1 MLAVRRIPETRLN
14 RSQVAALFLALPL
27 IGCVQAPPTM
37 PSQNE
42 IPPAS
47 LGLGS
52 EAAPPPAPDWWKA
65 FNDPQFDRLVGQLLA
80 SNPSLQSALA
90 RIRAAEAE
98 VSAARSLQYP
108 NINIDGTDTVQ
119 LVSKEFVYP
128 TRFGGT
134 WQWVGDVEARLR
146 WSLDFWGR
154 QASLIERA
162 RNVREAASLDADAAR
177 QALAG
182 QFAQSYV
189 ALLLAWQNIDIAH
202 QTQDERQTILELTQS
217 RVRTGL
223 ENEASLEQ
231 AKALLATARMEV
243 RRTEAQRDLGV
254 HAIAALI
261 GRGAD
266 AYAGI
271 ARPAVTM
278 ENALPLPEHLP
289 ADLLSRR
296 PDILAAQ
303 MRVRAAIAEREVAH
317 ADFYPNID
325 LTAALGF
332 QAIGF
337 DNLFS
342 SDALT
347 AGVGPA
353 IHLPIFDAGRLRAQY
368 ARATADLDA
377 AVADYN
383 GAVVRA
389 VRQTADALTEV
400 ASLADQQRQQKLALD
415 SAGRAFDLAKER
427 YRLGLSGQ
435 IPMLTAEATLL
446 EARRQMAAL
455 MAEDANQRVALLLAA
470 GGGYNPPQ
478 GDSISNTRVSA
489 NPKQDATP

>member
-1 MLAVRRIPETRLN
+1 LN
-14 RSQVAALFLALPL
+14 KSQVAALLLALPL
-27 IGCVQAPPTM
+27 IGCVRAPATT
-37 PSQNE
+37 PSQTE
-42 IPPAS
+42 IATVS

-52 EAAPPPAPDWWKA
+52 EAAPRPADDWWKA
-65 FNDPQFDRLVGQLLA
+65 FRDPQFDRLVAQLLD
-80 SNPSLQSALA
+80 SNPTLQSALA
-90 RIRAAEAE
+90 RIRAAQAE
-98 VSAARSLQYP
+98 VSAAESLKYP
-108 NINIDGTDTVQ
+108 NINIDGTDTGQ
-119 LVSKEFVYP
+119 LVSKQFVYP
-128 TRFGGT
+128 QRYGGT
-134 WQWVGDVEARLR
+134 WQWVGDIQARMR

-154 QASLIERA
+154 QAALIERA
-162 RNVREAASLDADAAR
+162 RNVREAAGLDAQAAR
-177 QALAG
+177 LALAG

-189 ALLLAWQNIDIAH
+189 ALLLAWQNIDIAR
-202 QTQDERQTILELTQS
+202 QTLDERQTILDLTES
-217 RVRTGL
+217 RVKSGL

-231 AKALLATARMEV
+231 AKALLATARMEM
-243 RRTEAQRDLGV
+243 RRSEAQRDIGV

-271 ARPAVTM
+271 VRPALAV
-278 ENALPLPEHLP
+278 ENSLPLPQHLP

-296 PDILAAQ
+296 PDIVAAQ
-303 MRVRAAIAEREVAH
+303 MRVRAAMAGREAAH

-337 DNLFS
+337 ENLFRG
-342 SDALT
+342 DALT

-353 IHLPIFDAGRLRAQY
+353 IHLPVFDAGRLRAQY
-368 ARATADLDA
+368 AAATADLDGA
-377 AVADYN
+377 IADYN

-400 ASLADQQRQQKLALD
+400 ASLGDQQLQQKLALE
-415 SAGRAFDLAKER
+415 SAERAFDLAKER

-446 EARRQMAAL
+446 EARRQMAGL
-455 MAEDANQRVALLLAA
+455 VAEAANQRVALLLAA
-470 GGGYNPPQ
+470 GGGYNPVQ
-478 GDSISNTRVSA
+478 GDSVGAVKVSA

>member
-1 MLAVRRIPETRLN
+1 LN
-14 RSQVAALFLALPL
+14 KSQVAALLLALPL
-27 IGCVQAPPTM
+27 IGCVQAPATA
-37 PSQNE
+37 PSQTE
-42 IPPAS
+42 IVPAS
-47 LGLGS
+47 LGLVG
-52 EAAPPPAPDWWKA
+52 EAAPHAAGDWWKA
-65 FNDPQFDRLVGQLLA
+65 FHDPQFDRLVEQLLA
-80 SNPSLQSALA
+80 GNPTLQSALA
-90 RIRAAEAE
+90 RIRAAQAQVAAAE
-98 VSAARSLQYP
+98 SLKYP
-108 NINIDGTDTVQ
+108 NINIDGSDTLQ
-119 LVSKEFVYP
+119 LVSKQFVYP
-128 TRFGGT
+128 TRYGGT

-154 QASLIERA
+154 QSALIAQAHNASQ
-162 RNVREAASLDADAAR
+162 AAGLDAQAAR
-177 QALAG
+177 LALAG

-202 QTQDERQTILELTQS
+202 QTLDERQTILDLTQS
-217 RVRTGL
+217 RVKAGL

-243 RRTEAQRDLGV
+243 RRTEAQRDIAV

-266 AYAGI
+266 AYAAI
-271 ARPAVTM
+271 VRPVLAV
-278 ENALPLPEHLP
+278 ENGLPLPQHLP

-303 MRVRAAIAEREVAH
+303 MRIRAAVEGREAAH

-337 DNLFS
+337 ENLFG

-353 IHLPIFDAGRLRAQY
+353 IHLPIFDAGRIRAGY

-400 ASLADQQRQQKLALD
+400 ASLADQQQQQKLALE
-415 SAGRAFDLAKER
+415 SAERAFDLARER

-446 EARRQMAAL
+446 DARRQMAGL
-455 MAEDANQRVALLLAA
+455 VAEAANQRVALLLAS
-470 GGGYNPPQ
+470 GGGYNQVQ
-478 GDSISNTRVSA
+478 GDSVSPTRVSA

>member
-1 MLAVRRIPETRLN
+1 MN
-14 RSQVAALFLALPL
+14 KSQVAALLLALPP
-27 IGCVQAPPTM
+27 IGCVQAPPTA
-37 PSQNE
+37 PSQSE
-42 IPPAS
+42 IAS
-47 LGLGS
+47 ATLGLGT
-52 EAAPPPAPDWWKA
+52 EVAPQPAADWWKDYR
-65 FNDPQFDRLVGQLLA
+65 DPQLDRLVTELLA
-80 SNPSLQSALA
+80 NNPSLQSALA

-98 VSAARSLQYP
+98 VSSARSLQYP
-108 NINIDGTDTVQ
+108 DINIDGTDTVQ
-119 LVSKEFVYP
+119 LVSKDFVYP
-128 TRFGGT
+128 QRFGGT

-154 QASLIERA
+154 QAALIQRA
-162 RNVREAASLDADAAR
+162 RDAREAASLDASAAR
-177 QALAG
+177 LALAG

-202 QTQDERQTILELTQS
+202 QTLDERQAILDLTQS
-217 RVRTGL
+217 RVTTGL

-243 RRTEAQRDLGV
+243 RRTEAQRDIGV

-261 GRGAD
+261 GRGAEV
-266 AYAGI
+266 YSSI
-271 ARPAVTM
+271 ARPALAV
-278 ENALPLPEHLP
+278 ENALTLPEHLP

-296 PDILAAQ
+296 PDILAAH
-303 MRVRAAIAEREVAH
+303 MRVRAAIAGREVAH

-342 SDALT
+342 SNALT

-353 IHLPIFDAGRLRAQY
+353 IHLPVFDAGRLRAQY

-400 ASLADQQRQQKLALD
+400 ASLVDQQRQQRLALD
-415 SAGRAFDLAKER
+415 SAERAFGLAKER

-455 MAEDANQRVALLLAA
+455 VAESANQRVALLLAA
-470 GGGYNPPQ
+470 GGGYNPDR
-478 GDSISNTRVSA
+478 GDSVAATKVSA

>member
-1 MLAVRRIPETRLN
+1 MN
-14 RSQVAALFLALPL
+14 KSQVATLFLALPL
-27 IGCVQAPPTM
+27 IGCVQAPPTT
-37 PSQNE
+37 PSQSE
-42 IPPAS
+42 IAS
-47 LGLGS
+47 GTLGLGAES
-52 EAAPPPAPDWWKA
+52 APQAPPDWWKA
-65 FNDPQFDRLVGQLLA
+65 FNDPQFDRLMAQMLA
-80 SNPSLQSALA
+80 GNPTLQSALA

-98 VSAARSLQYP
+98 VSSARSLQYP
-108 NINIDGTDTVQ
+108 NINIDGTDTLQ

-128 TRFGGT
+128 QRFGGT
-134 WQWVGDVEARLR
+134 WQWVGDVQARLR
-146 WSLDFWGR
+146 WSLDFWGK
-154 QASLIERA
+154 QEALIARA
-162 RNVREAASLDADAAR
+162 RSVREAAALDTGAAKM
-177 QALAG
+177 ALAG

-202 QTQDERQTILELTQS
+202 QTLDERQTILDLTQS
-217 RVRTGL
+217 RVAAGL

-231 AKALLATARMEV
+231 AKALLAMTRIDV
-243 RRTEAQRDLGV
+243 RRTEAQRDIGV

-266 AYAGI
+266 AYPTI
-271 ARPAVTM
+271 TRPAAAV

-296 PDILAAQ
+296 PDILAAH
-303 MRVRAAIAEREVAH
+303 MRVQAAISGRDAAH
-317 ADFYPNID
+317 ADFYPDID

-337 DNLFS
+337 ENLFS

-353 IHLPIFDAGRLRAQY
+353 IHLPIFDAGRLRAEY

-383 GAVVRA
+383 GTVVRA
-389 VRQTADALTEV
+389 VRQAADALTEV
-400 ASLADQQRQQKLALD
+400 SSLADQRRQQKLALD
-415 SAGRAFDLAKER
+415 SADRAFELAKER

-455 MAEDANQRVALLLAA
+455 VAEATNQRVALLLAA
-470 GGGYNPPQ
+470 GGGYTLEKS
-478 GDSISNTRVSA
+478 DS

>member
-1 MLAVRRIPETRLN
+1 MN
-14 RSQVAALFLALPL
+14 KSQVATLFLALPL
-27 IGCVQAPPTM
+27 IGCVQAPPTT
-37 PSQNE
+37 PSQTE
-42 IPPAS
+42 IAPTS

-52 EAAPPPAPDWWKA
+52 EPAPQPAADWWKA
-65 FNDPQFDRLVGQLLA
+65 FNDPQLDRLVEQLLA
-80 SNPSLQSALA
+80 NNPTLQSALA

-98 VSAARSLQYP
+98 VSSAQSQQYP
-108 NINIDGTDTVQ
+108 NINIDGTDTLQ

-128 TRFGGT
+128 QRFGGT
-134 WQWVGDVEARLR
+134 WQWVGDVQARLR

-154 QASLIERA
+154 QAALIERA
-162 RNVREAASLDADAAR
+162 RNVREAAALDASAAR

-189 ALLLAWQNIDIAH
+189 ALLLAWQNIDIAR
-202 QTQDERQTILELTQS
+202 QTLAERQTILDLTQS
-217 RVRTGL
+217 RVAAGL

-231 AKALLATARMEV
+231 AKALLAMSRMEV
-243 RRTEAQRDLGV
+243 RRTEAQRDIGV

-266 AYAGI
+266 AYPAI
-271 ARPAVTM
+271 ARPAAAV

-296 PDILAAQ
+296 PDILAAH
-303 MRVRAAIAEREVAH
+303 MRVQAAISTRDVAH

-337 DNLFS
+337 NNLFS

-353 IHLPIFDAGRLRAQY
+353 IHLPVFDAGRIRAQY
-368 ARATADLDA
+368 AHATADLDA

-383 GAVVRA
+383 GTVVRA
-389 VRQTADALTEV
+389 VRQAADALTEV
-400 ASLADQQRQQKLALD
+400 ASLAEQRRQQKLALD
-415 SAGRAFDLAKER
+415 SASRAFDLATER

-446 EARRQMAAL
+446 DARRQMAAL
-455 MAEDANQRVALLLAA
+455 VAEASNQRVALLLAA
-470 GGGYNPPQ
+470 GGGYNPAKTESKPV
-478 GDSISNTRVSA
+478 SISDARSHPT
-489 NPKQDATP
+489 QDPTP

>member
-1 MLAVRRIPETRLN
+1 MNKSLA
-14 RSQVAALFLALPL
+14 AALLLALPL
-27 IGCVQAPPTM
+27 IGCVQAPSTT
-37 PSQNE
+37 PSQSE
-42 IPPAS
+42 IVPAT

-52 EAAPPPAPDWWKA
+52 EAAPPAAADWWKA
-65 FNDPQFDRLVGQLLA
+65 FNDPQLDRLVEQLLA
-80 SNPSLQSALA
+80 KNPTLQGALA

-98 VSAARSLQYP
+98 VSSARSLQYP

-119 LVSKEFVYP
+119 LVSKDFVYP
-128 TRFGGT
+128 QRFGGT

-154 QASLIERA
+154 QAALIERA
-162 RNVREAASLDADAAR
+162 RNVREAASLDANAAR
-177 QALAG
+177 LALAG

-202 QTQDERQTILELTQS
+202 QTLEERQTILELTQS
-217 RVRTGL
+217 RVTSGL

-231 AKALLATARMEV
+231 AKALMAMAGMEL
-243 RRTEAQRDLGV
+243 RHTEAQRDIGV

-266 AYAGI
+266 AYPSI
-271 ARPAVTM
+271 ARPAVAV

-303 MRVRAAIAEREVAH
+303 IRVSAASAGREAAH

-337 DNLFS
+337 SNLFS

-353 IHLPIFDAGRLRAQY
+353 IHLPIFDAGRIRAQY

-383 GAVVRA
+383 GTVVRA

-400 ASLADQQRQQKLALD
+400 ASLADQRRQQKQALD
-415 SAGRAFDLAKER
+415 SAERAFDLAKER

-455 MAEDANQRVALLLAA
+455 VAEAANQRVALLLAA
-470 GGGYNPPQ
+470 GGGYNPARS
-478 GDSISNTRVSA
+478 DSISSARLSA

>member
-1 MLAVRRIPETRLN
+1 MN
-14 RSQVAALFLALPL
+14 RSEVAARLLALPL
-27 IGCVQAPPTM
+27 IGCVLTGCVQAPSTT
-37 PSQNE
+37 PSQHE
-42 IPPAS
+42 IAPAS

-52 EAAPPPAPDWWKA
+52 ELVPQAQPDWWKA
-65 FNDPQFDRLVGQLLA
+65 FDDPQLDQMVDQLLA
-80 SNPSLQSALA
+80 NNPTLQGALA
-90 RIRAAEAE
+90 RIRAAEAQ
-98 VSAARSLQYP
+98 VSAVRTLQYP

-128 TRFGGT
+128 PRFGGT

-146 WSLDFWGR
+146 WSLDFWGK
-154 QASLIERA
+154 QAALIERA
-162 RNVREAASLDADAAR
+162 RNVREAASLDAHAAR
-177 QALAG
+177 LALAG

-202 QTQDERQTILELTQS
+202 QTLDERQTILDLTQS
-217 RVRTGL
+217 RVTAGL

-243 RRTEAQRDLGV
+243 RRTEAQRDIAV

-266 AYAGI
+266 VYPTVT
-271 ARPAVTM
+271 RPAAAV
-278 ENALPLPEHLP
+278 ENALPLPQHLP

-296 PDILAAQ
+296 PDVLAAH
-303 MRVRAAIAEREVAH
+303 MRVLAAIAGREAAH
-317 ADFYPNID
+317 ADFFPNID

-337 DNLFS
+337 NNLFT

-353 IHLPIFDAGRLRAQY
+353 IHLPVFDAGRIRAQY
-368 ARATADLDA
+368 AGATADLDA

-383 GAVVRA
+383 GTVVRA

-400 ASLADQQRQQKLALD
+400 SSLAEQRQQQKLALD
-415 SAGRAFDLAKER
+415 SASRAFDLAKER

-446 EARRQMAAL
+446 DARRQMAAL
-455 MAEDANQRVALLLAA
+455 VAEATNQRVVLLLAS
-470 GGGYNPPQ
+470 GGSYNASE
-478 GDSISNTRVSA
+478 GDSATGPKVSA
-489 NPKQDATP
+489 NTKQDTTP

>member
-1 MLAVRRIPETRLN
+1 LN
-14 RSQVAALFLALPL
+14 KSQVAALLLALPL
-27 IGCVQAPPTM
+27 IGCVQAPATT
-37 PSQNE
+37 PSQTE
-42 IPPAS
+42 IAPAGLGLAAEPAPPA
-47 LGLGS
+47 
-52 EAAPPPAPDWWKA
+52 APDWWKA
-65 FNDPQFDRLVGQLLA
+65 FRDPQFDRLVEQLLA
-80 SNPSLQSALA
+80 GNPTLQSALA
-90 RIRAAEAE
+90 RIRAAQAE
-98 VSAARSLQYP
+98 VSAAESLKYP
-108 NINIDGTDTVQ
+108 NVNIDGTDTLQ
-119 LVSKEFVYP
+119 LVSKQFVYP
-128 TRFGGT
+128 QRYGGT

-154 QASLIERA
+154 QSALIERA
-162 RNVREAASLDADAAR
+162 HHVSQAASLDAGAAR
-177 QALAG
+177 LALTG

-202 QTQDERQTILELTQS
+202 QTLDERQIILDLTQS
-217 RVRTGL
+217 RVQSGL

-243 RRTEAQRDLGV
+243 RRTEAQRDVGV

-266 AYAGI
+266 AYPTI
-271 ARPAVTM
+271 QRPALAV
-278 ENALPLPEHLP
+278 ESGLPLPRSLP

-303 MRVRAAIAEREVAH
+303 MRIRAAVEGREAAH

-337 DNLFS
+337 ENLFG

-353 IHLPIFDAGRLRAQY
+353 IHLPIFDAGRIRAEY

-400 ASLADQQRQQKLALD
+400 ASLADQQQQQDLALK
-415 SAGRAFDLAKER
+415 SAERAFDLAKER

-446 EARRQMAAL
+446 EARRQMAGL
-455 MAEDANQRVALLLAA
+455 VAEAANQRVALLLAA
-470 GGGYNPPQ
+470 GGGYNPDR
-478 GDSISNTRVSA
+478 GDSASATRVSA

>member
-1 MLAVRRIPETRLN
+1 MN
-14 RSQVAALFLALPL
+14 QSQVAALLLALPL
-27 IGCVQAPPTM
+27 IGCVQAPPTT
-37 PSQNE
+37 PSQSQ
-42 IPPAS
+42 IAPAS

-52 EAAPPPAPDWWKA
+52 ETAPLAPPDWWKA
-65 FNDPQFDRLVGQLLA
+65 FRDPQLDRLVEQLLA
-80 SNPSLQSALA
+80 GNPTLQSALA

-98 VSAARSLQYP
+98 VSSAESFQYP

-128 TRFGGT
+128 QRYGGT

-154 QASLIERA
+154 QAAIIERA
-162 RNVREAASLDADAAR
+162 RNVREAADLDAHAAR
-177 QALAG
+177 LALAG

-202 QTQDERQTILELTQS
+202 QTLDERQTILDLTQS
-217 RVRTGL
+217 RVKSGL

-243 RRTEAQRDLGV
+243 RRTEAQRDIGV

-266 AYAGI
+266 VYSSI
-271 ARPAVTM
+271 TRPAVGV
-278 ENALPLPEHLP
+278 ENALPLPQHLP

-303 MRVRAAIAEREVAH
+303 MRVRAATAGREAAH

-325 LTAALGF
+325 LTAALGV

-337 DNLFS
+337 QNLFTG
-342 SDALT
+342 DALT

-353 IHLPIFDAGRLRAQY
+353 IHLPVFDAGRLRAQY
-368 ARATADLDA
+368 AHATADLDA

-389 VRQTADALTEV
+389 VRQTSDSLTEV

-415 SAGRAFDLAKER
+415 SAQRAFDLAKER

-446 EARRQMAAL
+446 DARRQMAAL
-455 MAEDANQRVALLLAA
+455 VADAANQRVALLLSA
-470 GGGYNPPQ
+470 GGGYNPGQ
-478 GDSISNTRVSA
+478 SESIVGDSAAGTKVSA

>member
-1 MLAVRRIPETRLN
+1 MN
-14 RSQVAALFLALPL
+14 KSQVAALLLALPL
-27 IGCVQAPPTM
+27 IGCVQAPSTK
-37 PSQNE
+37 PSQSE
-42 IPPAS
+42 ITPTS
-47 LGLGS
+47 VGLGS
-52 EAAPPPAPDWWKA
+52 DLAPQPAADWWKA
-65 FNDPQFDRLVGQLLA
+65 FNDPQLDRLVEQLLA
-80 SNPSLQSALA
+80 GNPTLQGALA
-90 RIRAAEAE
+90 RIRAAEAG
-98 VSAARSLQYP
+98 VSAAESLQYP

-128 TRFGGT
+128 LRYGGT
-134 WQWVGDVEARLR
+134 WQWVGDVEGRLR
-146 WSLDFWGR
+146 WSLDFWGK
-154 QASLIERA
+154 QAALIERA
-162 RNVREAASLDADAAR
+162 RNVHEAASLDAHAAR
-177 QALAG
+177 LALAG

-202 QTQDERQTILELTQS
+202 QTLDERQTILELTQS
-217 RVRTGL
+217 RVAAGL

-243 RRTEAQRDLGV
+243 RRTEAQRDIGV
-254 HAIAALI
+254 HAIAALL

-266 AYAGI
+266 VYPSI
-271 ARPAVTM
+271 ARPAAAA
-278 ENALPLPEHLP
+278 ENALPLPKHLP

-296 PDILAAQ
+296 PDILAAH
-303 MRVRAAIAEREVAH
+303 MRVRAAIAGREAAH

-337 DNLFS
+337 ENLFS
-342 SDALT
+342 GDALT

-353 IHLPIFDAGRLRAQY
+353 IHLPVFDAGRLRAQY
-368 ARATADLDA
+368 AAATADLDT

-400 ASLADQQRQQKLALD
+400 ESLADQRQQQKLALD
-415 SAGRAFDLAKER
+415 SAARAFDLAKER

-435 IPMLTAEATLL
+435 IPMLTAESTLL

-455 MAEDANQRVALLLAA
+455 VAEDANQRVALLLAA
-470 GGGYNPPQ
+470 GGGYNPGQ
-478 GDSISNTRVSA
+478 GDSVSAIKVSA

>member
-1 MLAVRRIPETRLN
+1 MN
-14 RSQVAALFLALPL
+14 RNKVAAFFWRCRWPAAGTRPDHTF
-27 IGCVQAPPTM
+27 AK
-37 PSQNE
+37 E
-42 IPPAS
+42 IAPAS
-47 LGLGS
+47 LGLGDV
-52 EAAPPPAPDWWKA
+52 AAPRLQPDWWKA
-65 FNDPQFDRLVGQLLA
+65 FNDPATLTVWWISSSPAIPRRRAPWHA
-80 SNPSLQSALA
+80 SAPPSRGVPGAD
-90 RIRAAEAE
+90 
-98 VSAARSLQYP
+98 LQYP
-108 NINIDGTDTVQ
+108 NVNIDGTDTLQ

-128 TRFGGT
+128 QRFGGT

-154 QASLIERA
+154 QAALIERA
-162 RNVREAASLDADAAR
+162 RNVREAASLDANAAR
-177 QALAG
+177 LALAG

-202 QTQDERQTILELTQS
+202 QTLEERQTILDLTQS
-217 RVRTGL
+217 RVTSGL

-231 AKALLATARMEV
+231 AKALLAMARMDV
-243 RRTEAQRDLGV
+243 RRTEAQRDIGV

-266 AYAGI
+266 AYPSI
-271 ARPAVTM
+271 ARPAVAV

-303 MRVRAAIAEREVAH
+303 MRISAASAGREAAH

-337 DNLFS
+337 NNLFS

-353 IHLPIFDAGRLRAQY
+353 IHLPIFDAGRIRAQY
-368 ARATADLDA
+368 ASATADLDA

-383 GAVVRA
+383 GTVVRA

-400 ASLADQQRQQKLALD
+400 ASLADQRRQQKQALD
-415 SAGRAFDLAKER
+415 SAERAFDLAKER

-455 MAEDANQRVALLLAA
+455 VAEAANQRVALLLAA
-470 GGGYNPPQ
+470 GGGYNPARS
-478 GDSISNTRVSA
+478 DSISSARLSA
-489 NPKQDATP
+489 NPK